1 MTRRRK
7 ILDSFVF
14 LWCQHQKVSN
24 LFSLLFFFTP
34 SLNRLN
40 ETKDYRISNSFLKNV
55 RRMMDGGTKMDLT
68 TKYKTRWCC
77 WRLWIQRYIC
87 VTVLEKKR
95 NRKKNKT
102 PRNKQWFF
110 LARMSTPS
118 ISNHRTYL
126 SDQEYIWWILF
137 LGYRKVYTITF
148 TTKFNLNDR
157 TMAEASVKYW
167 RIYSI
172 YFHQPNSFN
181 IWYSLWI
188 A

>member
-95 NRKKNKT
+95 NRKKKQDAQKQTMIFSSKDVNSINIQPQDVSFWSRVYLMNIVFGIQKSLYNHFHNK
-102 PRNKQWFF
+102 
-110 LARMSTPS
+110 
-118 ISNHRTYL
+118 I
-126 SDQEYIWWILF
+126 
-137 LGYRKVYTITF
+137 
-148 TTKFNLNDR
+148 
-157 TMAEASVKYW
+157 
-167 RIYSI
+167 
-172 YFHQPNSFN
+172 
-181 IWYSLWI
+181 
-188 A
+188 